1 MSVEFRRSL
10 KHTARDLRAK
20 TLQNHKLNMSE
31 AQDQNQ
37 GFFNGNIMNFERPK
51 FDSRRDNRLEALKA
65 FKKKCGYILKGSLV
79 NISNE
84 RKCIF
89 LVKDWLSPEGQKIYD
104 SLDWFE
110 GEDVNGYDLMWTK
123 LERAVS
129 PECNETVASKKFK
142 ERVQNQE
149 SQ

>member
-1 MSVEFRRSL
+1 
-10 KHTARDLRAK
+10 
-20 TLQNHKLNMSE
+20 MSE

-37 GFFNGNIMNFERPK
+37 GFFNGKIMNFERPK
-51 FDSRRDNRLEALKA
+51 FDSRRDNRLEALKP

-104 SLDWFE
+104 SLDWLE